1 MKEYKVVAWKVNLT
15 GNNEKLEDTL
25 NQYAKQGWKLLQLN
39 ENFRQIVFERDKN
52 R

>member
-15 GNNEKLEDTL
+15 SNNEKLEDTL